1 MNEVEFT
8 LNNLSI
14 VKTVSN
20 NQIETTRQTALKW
33 WNSINGTFEQKKLG
47 DDY

>member
-1 MNEVEFT
+1 MQT
-8 LNNLSI
+8 LTINGYSRYEIDCNI
-14 VKTVSN
+14 